1 MISLAL
7 QKREPLPFSRRILL
21 PILAAVLALATTSIY
36 IVIASGDVLQVYYVL
51 FSWPIQNAT
60 EVLVTAA
67 PLLLLALSVMVAFR
81 ARFWNIGVHG
91 QFIAGGLMA
100 AVLGVQLGAFPSPLL
115 MPLVLA
121 GSWLVGSGVA
131 LISWFLKVKRNQ
143 DEVLTTILI
152 WCAVLLVNAGLLTG
166 PLRSPFTTYP
176 QSQEISAN
184 AMYPILIPGT
194 RLHLGTILSFA
205 VLVLVWFMFSKTTF
219 KTKVVAVTSPR
230 VAMLEGVNVSRV
242 YFWVAFFSGGIAGFA
257 GANEV
262 MGILRYMTPFV
273 GPNYG
278 LVALATA
285 MLGGLNAI
293 GVTIATL
300 FFSVLINGANAMS
313 WTTGVPS
320 FLSDIIQAQTL
331 IFLLVLNTFNNYRIV
346 IRKGTPR
353 QALGAT
359 KIETGLRAMPDG
371 AGLPSRRPGI
381 RPLKSPIL
389 IVVFLVALG
398 LVGFLFPEFKGS
410 SYEVFLASVLGT
422 SIVISTPI
430 ILAALG
436 ETFSE
441 KAGVINLGILGV
453 MISGAAWGF
462 ISAYFTGSFLNGVLV
477 AAVTGAAYGL
487 LLSFLIVT
495 LGAQQH
501 IAGIA
506 LTFYSMNVAYFFH
519 RVLIGAPLVE
529 PTVPQAPQIQIPF
542 LDTLPIVGIL
552 FRQVPYVYMALFIL
566 PALAFFFFRRTKW
579 GLILRAVGENPR
591 AADGSRIRVHLVR
604 YLAVTFGATLM
615 SVGGAFYSLVDL
627 RSFNLNVGGEWSWIA
642 LALVVL
648 GNWNPLWVVVA
659 SVLFGALNAVQLWLV
674 ITVVQIPFQLFQI
687 VPYVLTIGLSTL
699 LGKLVRPPKAL
710 LAPYRRE

>member
-1 MISLAL
+1 MIA
-7 QKREPLPFSRRILL
+7 K
-21 PILAAVLALATTSIY
+21 
-36 IVIASGDVLQVYYVL
+36 GNVLQVYYLL
-51 FSWPIQNAT
+51 FTWPLQNIT

-81 ARFWNIGVHG
+81 ARFWNIGPHG
-91 QFIAGGLMA
+91 QFIAGGLVA
-100 AVLGVQLGAFPSPLL
+100 AVLGVQLGALPSMLL
-115 MPLVLA
+115 MPLILGA
-121 GSWLVGSGVA
+121 SWLVGSGVV

-152 WCAVLLVNAGLLTG
+152 WSAVLLVNAGLLTG
-166 PLRSPFTTYP
+166 PLRSPFTSYP

-184 AMYPILIPGT
+184 AVYPILIPGT

-205 VLVLVWFMFSKTTF
+205 ILALVWFIFSRTTF

-242 YFWVAFFSGGIAGFA
+242 YFWVAFLSGGIAGFA

-262 MGILRYMTPFV
+262 MGILHYMTPFV

-293 GVTIATL
+293 GVTVATL
-300 FFSVLINGANAMS
+300 FFSMLINGANAMS

-331 IFLLVLNTFNNYRIV
+331 VFLLVLNSFSNYRIV
-346 IRKGTPR
+346 VRRGVPR
-353 QALGAT
+353 QVLAAPRIKVRHDT
-359 KIETGLRAMPDG
+359 MPDG
-371 AGLPSRRPGI
+371 AGLPSRRFSISQLRLPVF
-381 RPLKSPIL
+381 
-389 IVVFLVALG
+389 VVIFLVALG
-398 LVGFLFPEFKGS
+398 LVDFLFPEFKGS
-410 SYEVFLASVLGT
+410 SYEAFLASVLGT

-462 ISAYFTGSFLNGVLV
+462 ISAYFTGSFLNGVIA

-529 PTVPQAPQIQIPF
+529 PTVLQTPQLRIPV
-542 LDTLPIVGIL
+542 LDSLPIVGIL
-552 FRQVPYVYMALFIL
+552 FRQVPYVYLALFIL
-566 PALAFFFFRRTKW
+566 PAIAFFFFRRTKW

-591 AADGSRIRVHLVR
+591 AADGSRVRVHLVR
-604 YLAVTFGATLM
+604 YLAVTLGATLM

-648 GNWNPLWVVVA
+648 GNWNPLWVVIA

-674 ITVVQIPFQLFQI
+674 TTVVQIPFQLFQI
-687 VPYVLTIGLSTL
+687 VPYALTIGLSSM

>member
-1 MISLAL
+1 
-7 QKREPLPFSRRILL
+7 
-21 PILAAVLALATTSIY
+21 VLALSTTAVY
-36 IVIASGDVLQVYYVL
+36 IVIANGNVFQVYYLL
-51 FSWPIQNAT
+51 FTWPLQNAT
-60 EVLVTAA
+60 EILVTAA
-67 PLLLLALSVMVAFR
+67 PLLLLALSIMVAFR
-81 ARFWNIGVHG
+81 ARFWNIGAHG
-91 QFIAGGLMA
+91 QFIAGGLA
-100 AVLGVQLGAFPSPLL
+100 AALFGVQLGALPSVFL
-115 MPLVLA
+115 MPIILA
-121 GSWLVGSGVA
+121 AAWLMGSGVA

-152 WCAVLLVNAGLLTG
+152 WSAVLLVNAGLLTG

-194 RLHLGTILSFA
+194 RLHLGTILSFVILA
-205 VLVLVWFMFSKTTF
+205 LVWFMFSKTTF

-230 VAMLEGVNVSRV
+230 VATLEGVNVSRV

-262 MGILRYMTPFV
+262 MGILHYMTPFV

-285 MLGGLNAI
+285 MLGGLDAI
-293 GVTIATL
+293 GVTVATL
-300 FFSVLINGANAMS
+300 FFSMLINGANAMS

-331 IFLLVLNTFNNYRIV
+331 IFLLILNTFSNYRIV
-346 IRKGTPR
+346 VRSAIPR
-353 QALGAT
+353 QPLVAT
-359 KIETGLRAMPDG
+359 KIEVRPRAATDGSGLA
-371 AGLPSRRPGI
+371 SRRFNASHLRFPV
-381 RPLKSPIL
+381 L
-389 IVVFLVALG
+389 IVVVLAG
-398 LVGFLFPEFKGS
+398 LAAVGFLFPDFKGS
-410 SYEVFLASVLGT
+410 SYETFLASVLGT
-422 SIVISTPI
+422 SIIISTPI

-441 KAGVINLGILGV
+441 KAGVINLGILGI

-462 ISAYFTGSFLNGVLV
+462 ISAYFTESFLNGVII
-477 AAVTGAAYGL
+477 AAVTGALYGL

-506 LTFYSMNVAYFFH
+506 VTFYSMNVAYFFH

-529 PTVPQAPQIQIPF
+529 PTVPQTPQIQVP
-542 LDTLPIVGIL
+542 LLESLPVVGTL
-552 FRQVPYVYMALFIL
+552 FRQVPYVYMALFIF

-591 AADGSRIRVHLVR
+591 AADASRVRVHLVR
-604 YLAVTFGATLM
+604 YLAVTLGAALM

-648 GNWNPLWVVVA
+648 GNWNPLWVVIA

-674 ITVVQIPFQLFQI
+674 ATVVQIPFQLFQI
-687 VPYVLTIGLSTL
+687 VPYALTIGLSSL

-710 LAPYRRE
+710 LASYRRE

>member
-7 QKREPLPFSRRILL
+7 QKREPLSFYWRILL
-21 PILAAVLALATTSIY
+21 PILAALLALSTTSIY
-36 IVIASGDVLQVYYVL
+36 IVIANGDVLQVYYYL
-51 FSWPIQNAT
+51 FTWPLQNAT

-100 AVLGVQLGAFPSPLL
+100 AVLGVQLGALPSLVL
-115 MPLVLA
+115 MPLILA
-121 GSWLVGSGVA
+121 SSWLVGSGVA

-152 WCAVLLVNAGLLTG
+152 WSAVLLVNAGLLIG

-184 AMYPILIPGT
+184 AMYPILLPGT
-194 RLHLGTILSFA
+194 RLHLGTILSFV
-205 VLVLVWFMFSKTTF
+205 VLALVWFMFSKTTF

-230 VAMLEGVNVSRV
+230 VAMLEGLNVPRV

-285 MLGGLNAI
+285 MLGGLDAI

-300 FFSVLINGANAMS
+300 FFSMLINGANAMS

-331 IFLLVLNTFNNYRIV
+331 VFLLVLNALNNYRIV
-346 IRKGTPR
+346 VRKGVPR
-353 QALGAT
+353 QLLAPT
-359 KIETGLRAMPDG
+359 KIEAPHRTMPDG
-371 AGLPSRRPGI
+371 AGLPSQRLSISRL
-381 RPLKSPIL
+381 RFPISIL
-389 IVVFLVALG
+389 VVFVALA

-410 SYEVFLASVLGT
+410 SSEAFLASVLAT
-422 SIVISTPI
+422 SIIISTPI

-436 ETFSE
+436 ETLSE
-441 KAGVINLGILGV
+441 KAGVINLGILGI

-462 ISAYFTGSFLNGVLV
+462 LSAYFTGSFLDGVIV

-506 LTFYSMNVAYFFH
+506 VTFYSMNVAYFFH

-529 PTVPQAPQIQIPF
+529 PTVPQTPLIQIPI
-542 LDTLPIVGIL
+542 LESLPVVGVV

-566 PALAFFFFRRTKW
+566 PALAFFFFRWTRW
-579 GLILRAVGENPR
+579 GLIVRAVGENPR
-591 AADGSRIRVHLVR
+591 AADASRVRVHLTR
-604 YLAVTFGATLM
+604 YLAVTTGAALM

-674 ITVVQIPFQLFQI
+674 ATLVQIPFQFFQI
-687 VPYVLTIGLSTL
+687 VPYALTIGLSAL

>member
-7 QKREPLPFSRRILL
+7 QKREPLSFSWRILL
-21 PILAAVLALATTSIY
+21 PVLAAALALSTTAVY
-36 IVIASGDVLQVYYVL
+36 IVIANGNVFQVYYLL
-51 FSWPIQNAT
+51 FTWPLQNAT
-60 EVLVTAA
+60 EIFVTAA
-67 PLLLLALSVMVAFR
+67 PLLLLALSIMVAFR
-81 ARFWNIGVHG
+81 ARFWNIGAHG
-91 QFIAGGLMA
+91 QFIAGGLA
-100 AVLGVQLGAFPSPLL
+100 AALFGVQLGALPSVFL
-115 MPLVLA
+115 MPIILA
-121 GSWLVGSGVA
+121 AAWLMGSGVA

-152 WCAVLLVNAGLLTG
+152 WSAVLLVNAGLLTG

-176 QSQEISAN
+176 QSQEISPN

-194 RLHLGTILSFA
+194 RLHLGTILSFVILA
-205 VLVLVWFMFSKTTF
+205 LVWFMFSKTIF

-230 VAMLEGVNVSRV
+230 VATLEGVNVSRV

-262 MGILRYMTPFV
+262 MGILHYMTPFV

-285 MLGGLNAI
+285 MLGGLDAI
-293 GVTIATL
+293 GVTVATL
-300 FFSVLINGANAMS
+300 FFSMLINGANAMS

-331 IFLLVLNTFNNYRIV
+331 IFLLVLNTFSNYRIV
-346 IRKGTPR
+346 VRSAIPR
-353 QALGAT
+353 QALVAT
-359 KIETGLRAMPDG
+359 KIGVRPRTATDG
-371 AGLPSRRPGI
+371 SGLPSRRFNVSH
-381 RPLKSPIL
+381 LKFPVL
-389 IVVFLVALG
+389 IVIVLAG
-398 LVGFLFPEFKGS
+398 LAAVGFLFPDFKGS
-410 SYEVFLASVLGT
+410 NHEIFLASVLGT
-422 SIVISTPI
+422 SIIISTPI

-441 KAGVINLGILGV
+441 KAGVINLGILGI

-462 ISAYFTGSFLNGVLV
+462 ISAYFTESFLYGVII
-477 AAVTGAAYGL
+477 AAVTGAVYGL

-506 LTFYSMNVAYFFH
+506 VTFYSMNVAYFFH

-529 PTVPQAPQIQIPF
+529 PTVPQTPQIQVP
-542 LDTLPIVGIL
+542 LLESLPVVGTL

-591 AADGSRIRVHLVR
+591 AADASRVRVHLVR
-604 YLAVTFGATLM
+604 YLAVTLGATLM

-648 GNWNPLWVVVA
+648 GNWNPLWVVIA

-674 ITVVQIPFQLFQI
+674 ATVVQIPFQLFQI
-687 VPYVLTIGLSTL
+687 VPYALTIGLSSL

-710 LAPYRRE
+710 LAAYRRE

>member
-1 MISLAL
+1 MITFAL
-7 QKREPLPFSRRILL
+7 QKREPLAFAWRILL
-21 PILAAVLALATTSIY
+21 PVFAAVLALATTSIY
-36 IVIASGDVLQVYYVL
+36 IVIAKGDVIQVYYYL
-51 FSWPIQNAT
+51 FTWPLENAT

-67 PLLLLALSVMVAFR
+67 PLLLLALAVMVAFR
-81 ARFWNIGVHG
+81 ARFWNIGPHG

-100 AVLGVQLGAFPSPLL
+100 AVVGVQLGDLPSIVL
-115 MPLVLA
+115 MPLILVCAWLM
-121 GSWLVGSGVA
+121 GSAVA
-131 LISWFLKVKRNQ
+131 LNSWFLKVKRNQ

-152 WCAVLLVNAGLLTG
+152 WSAVLLLNAGLLTG

-194 RLHLGTILSFA
+194 RLHLGTIVAFVILA
-205 VLVLVWFMFSKTTF
+205 LVWFIFSKTPF
-219 KTKVVAVTSPR
+219 KTKVIAVTSPR
-230 VAMLEGVNVSRV
+230 VATLEGVSVSRV
-242 YFWVAFFSGGIAGFA
+242 YFWVAFLSGGIAGFA

-262 MGILRYMTPFV
+262 MGILHYMTPFV

-285 MLGGLNAI
+285 MLGGLDAI

-300 FFSVLINGANAMS
+300 FFSMLINGANAMS

-331 IFLLVLNTFNNYRIV
+331 VFLLILNTFNGYRIV
-346 IRKGTPR
+346 LKRTPPR
-353 QALGAT
+353 QNLPAT
-359 KIETGLRAMPDG
+359 KIVVPRPVAPQRAS
-371 AGLPSRRPGI
+371 LSSRRIGMSQL
-381 RPLKSPIL
+381 RLPIL
-389 IVVFLVALG
+389 IVGVLVIIGVVG
-398 LVGFLFPEFKGS
+398 LLFPDFKGS
-410 SYEVFLASVLGT
+410 SAESLLANVLGT
-422 SIVISTPI
+422 SIIISTPI

-436 ETFSE
+436 ETLSE
-441 KAGVINLGILGV
+441 KAGIINLGILGI

-462 ISAYFTGSFLNGVLV
+462 MSAYFTDSFVNGVIF

-487 LLSFLIVT
+487 LLSLLIVT

-506 LTFYSMNVAYFFH
+506 ITFYSMNVAYFFH

-529 PTVPQAPQIQIPF
+529 PTVPQTPHIEIPI
-542 LDTLPIVGIL
+542 LDSLPIVGVL
-552 FRQVPYVYMALFIL
+552 FRQVPYVYMALFII
-566 PALAFFFFRRTKW
+566 PALTFFFFRRTKW
-579 GLILRAVGENPR
+579 GLIVRAVGENPR
-591 AADGSRIRVHLVR
+591 AADASRVRVHLVR
-604 YLAVTFGATLM
+604 YLAVTLGAALM

-648 GNWNPLWVVVA
+648 GNWNPLWVLVA

-674 ITVVQIPFQLFQI
+674 ATVVQIPFQLFQT
-687 VPYVLTIGLSTL
+687 VPYALTIGLSTL
-699 LGKLVRPPKAL
+699 LGKLVRPPRAL

>member
-7 QKREPLPFSRRILL
+7 QKREPLSFSWRVLL
-21 PILAAVLALATTSIY
+21 PILAALLALSTTSIY
-36 IVIASGDVLQVYYVL
+36 IVIANGDVLQVYYYL
-51 FSWPIQNAT
+51 FTWPLQNAT

-81 ARFWNIGVHG
+81 ARFWNIGAHG

-100 AVLGVQLGAFPSPLL
+100 AVLGVQLGALPSPVL
-115 MPLVLA
+115 MPLILA
-121 GSWLVGSGVA
+121 ASWLMGSGVA

-152 WCAVLLVNAGLLTG
+152 WSAVLLVNAGLLTG

-184 AMYPILIPGT
+184 AMYPILLPGT
-194 RLHLGTILSFA
+194 RLHLGTILSFL
-205 VLVLVWFMFSKTTF
+205 VLALVWFMFTKTTF

-230 VAMLEGVNVSRV
+230 VAMLEGVNVPRV
-242 YFWVAFFSGGIAGFA
+242 YFWVVFFSGGIAGFA

-285 MLGGLNAI
+285 MLGGLDAI

-300 FFSVLINGANAMS
+300 FFSMLINGANAMS

-331 IFLLVLNTFNNYRIV
+331 LFLLVLNALNNYRIV
-346 IRKGTPR
+346 LRKAAPR
-353 QALGAT
+353 QLLAPT
-359 KIETGLRAMPDG
+359 KIEAPHRTMSDG
-371 AGLPSRRPGI
+371 AGLPPRKLSISKLR
-381 RPLKSPIL
+381 SPIL
-389 IVVFLVALG
+389 IVVLFVALA

-410 SYEVFLASVLGT
+410 SSEAFLASVLGT
-422 SIVISTPI
+422 SIIISTPI

-436 ETFSE
+436 ETLSE
-441 KAGVINLGILGV
+441 KAGVINLGILGI

-462 ISAYFTGSFLNGVLV
+462 MSAYFAGSFLDGVIV

-506 LTFYSMNVAYFFH
+506 VTFYSMNVAYFFH

-529 PTVPQAPQIQIPF
+529 PTVPQTPQIQIPI
-542 LDTLPIVGIL
+542 LESLPVVGVV

-566 PALAFFFFRRTKW
+566 PALAFFFFRWTRW
-579 GLILRAVGENPR
+579 GLIVRAVGENPR
-591 AADGSRIRVHLVR
+591 AADASRVRVHLTR
-604 YLAVTFGATLM
+604 YLAVTTGAALM

-674 ITVVQIPFQLFQI
+674 TTLVQIPFQLFQI
-687 VPYVLTIGLSTL
+687 VPYALTIGLSAL
-699 LGKLVRPPKAL
+699 LGRLVRPPKAL

>member
-7 QKREPLPFSRRILL
+7 QKREPLSFSWRILL
-21 PILAAVLALATTSIY
+21 PVLAVLLALSTTALY
-36 IVIASGDVLQVYYVL
+36 IVIANGNVFQVYYLL
-51 FSWPIQNAT
+51 FTWPLQNAT
-60 EVLVTAA
+60 EIFVTAA
-67 PLLLLALSVMVAFR
+67 PLLLLALSIMVAFR
-81 ARFWNIGVHG
+81 ARFWNIGAHG
-91 QFIAGGLMA
+91 QFIAGGLA
-100 AVLGVQLGAFPSPLL
+100 AAFFGVQLAALPSVFL
-115 MPLVLA
+115 MPIILA
-121 GSWLVGSGVA
+121 AAWLMGSGVA

-152 WCAVLLVNAGLLTG
+152 WSAVLLVNAGLLTG

-194 RLHLGTILSFA
+194 RLHLGTVLSFVILA
-205 VLVLVWFMFSKTTF
+205 VVWFMFSKTTF

-230 VAMLEGVNVSRV
+230 VATLEGVSVSRV

-262 MGILRYMTPFV
+262 MGILHYMTPFV

-285 MLGGLNAI
+285 MLGGLDAI
-293 GVTIATL
+293 GVTVATL
-300 FFSVLINGANAMS
+300 FFSMLINGANAMS

-331 IFLLVLNTFNNYRIV
+331 IFLLILNTFNNYRIV
-346 IRKGTPR
+346 VRRAIPR
-353 QALGAT
+353 PPLVAT
-359 KIETGLRAMPDG
+359 KTVVRPRTATDG
-371 AGLPSRRPGI
+371 SGLPSRRFSVSH
-381 RPLKSPIL
+381 LKFPAS
-389 IVVFLVALG
+389 IVIVLAG
-398 LVGFLFPEFKGS
+398 LAVVGFLFPDFKGS
-410 SYEVFLASVLGT
+410 SHETFLASVLGT
-422 SIVISTPI
+422 SIIISTPI

-441 KAGVINLGILGV
+441 KAGIINLGILGV

-462 ISAYFTGSFLNGVLV
+462 ISAYFTGSFLSGVLV
-477 AAVTGAAYGL
+477 AALTGAVYGL

-519 RVLIGAPLVE
+519 RILIGAPLVE
-529 PTVPQAPQIQIPF
+529 PTVPQTPQIQIPF
-542 LDTLPIVGIL
+542 LDSLPVVGVL

-566 PALAFFFFRRTKW
+566 PTLAFFFFRRTRW

-591 AADGSRIRVHLVR
+591 AADASKVRVHLVR
-604 YLAVTFGATLM
+604 YLAVTLGATLM

-674 ITVVQIPFQLFQI
+674 TTVIQIPFQLFQI
-687 VPYVLTIGLSTL
+687 VPYALTIGLSAL